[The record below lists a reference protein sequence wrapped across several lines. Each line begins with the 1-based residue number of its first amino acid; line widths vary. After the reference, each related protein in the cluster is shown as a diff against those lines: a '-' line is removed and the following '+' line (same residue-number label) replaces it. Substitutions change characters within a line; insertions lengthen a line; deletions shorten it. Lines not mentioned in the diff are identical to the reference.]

1 MISPKLRLTRRTL
14 PTVLWVALPQL
25 AFLRALFV
33 RTCDF
38 TRFGSHGPYCYAA
51 LPWTRIVTQV
61 LGVLIVSIPV
71 GILIDRLVVRKLPS
85 RIRSRSP
92 DWLVSPSNATLS
104 VFVALCFGL
113 VLFAI
118 FDTRLATWWSF
129 ETGTATETFKMVLV
143 WGLYFPTIG
152 IGFGGNYFLAVLTGM
167 VGVTALPVRLLILA
181 LMLVCSF
188 FQIVWLYAVA
198 AAVTGG
204 IRRAR
209 TAFEAEG
216 TTT

>member
-1 MISPKLRLTRRTL
+1 MISPKFRLTRRTL

-38 TRFGSHGPYCYAA
+38 SRFGSHGPYCYAT
-51 LPWTRIVTQV
+51 LPWTSIVGQV
-61 LGVLIVSIPV
+61 LGVLVICIPV
-71 GILIDRLVVRKLPS
+71 GILVDRLVVRKLPN
-85 RIRSRSP
+85 RVRSWSP

-113 VLFAI
+113 VLFAV

-129 ETGTATETFKMVLV
+129 DTSTATETFKMIVV

-188 FQIVWLYAVA
+188 LQIVWLYAVA
-198 AAVTGG
+198 AALASG
-204 IRRAR
+204 IRRVRA
-209 TAFEAEG
+209 TFEAEL

>member
-1 MISPKLRLTRRTL
+1 MRLHQIRLSRT
-14 PTVLWVALPQL
+14 
-25 AFLRALFV
+25 
-33 RTCDF
+33 
-38 TRFGSHGPYCYAA
+38 YCYAT
-51 LPWTRIVTQV
+51 LPWTSIVTQV

-129 ETGTATETFKMVLV
+129 ETSTATETFKMVLV

-198 AAVTGG
+198 AAVPGG

-209 TAFEAEG
+209 TALEVEG